1 MTIVL
6 VAWLIHPSASFIA
19 FLALTLYHFGTGDSL
34 ATPSTPLLVRIAEV
48 LARGGLVLT
57 LPTLFNRQEILQLF
71 SYLIPETGARSVVS
85 MLVGIMPIIAVC
97 LLVCIIWSGLQFIRS
112 KEPLFLLQAV
122 ELAVLAAF
130 FCILLAF
137 GVYFSFLH
145 SIRHMLR
152 LSGNPE
158 TGSALLAVAGLIRLA
173 LPVTAAT
180 LALGGSAYLLLSGVS
195 FEMPDLIRVIF
206 IGIASMTYPH
216 ALVVSL
222 AEHAGAIQSQ
232 RNVAVKL
239 KMKLKR

>member
-1 MTIVL
+1 MITKKLL
-6 VAWLIHPSASFIA
+6 VADRIRRIDGGFSFIPHR
-19 FLALTLYHFGTGDSL
+19 FLTDGFLQTLSQ
-34 ATPSTPLLVRIAEV
+34 PQLLLYI
-48 LARGGLVLT
+48 
-57 LPTLFNRQEILQLF
+57 
-71 SYLIPETGARSVVS
+71 
-85 MLVGIMPIIAVC
+85 
-97 LLVCIIWSGLQFIRS
+97 
-112 KEPLFLLQAV
+112 FL
-122 ELAVLAAF
+122 VLAAF
-130 FCILLAF
+130 FCILPALLAF

-206 IGIASMTYPH
+206 IGIVSMTYPH